1 MVAIIRLRH
10 KHLIAGDT
18 MAERQKLSPSPHCIS
33 PQAGANSAVTMDAI
47 SAKTPQSE
55 RAAAAG
61 SAPRPA
67 PELTVVVPTYN
78 ERANIPILAERLARA
93 LAGRDWEVL
102 FVDDNSPDGTAAV
115 ARTLGETDARVRCI
129 RRIGRRG
136 LAGACLEGMLASQA
150 RYLAVMDADLQHD
163 EGLLAAMLDRLHGGG
178 CDLVVASRYLGGGSA
193 SGLSKQ
199 RARASRFATMLVHRL
214 LRIDLTDPM
223 SGHFMIR
230 REAFEPLAPKIS
242 SQGFKILLDILATK
256 PGSLR
261 VVELPSTFH
270 ERRHG
275 ESKLDSK
282 VALDF
287 AALLTAKLTN
297 DAVSARFL
305 LFCLVGLTG
314 LAVHLL
320 TLSVATQLAALAFGI
335 GQTLATVTAITWN
348 FVLNNMFTYRDQ
360 RLTGW
365 RFVTGLIRFQV
376 ICAIGAFSNVGI
388 ATWIYDYGSRWW
400 LAGLAGA
407 LIGTVWNFVVSA
419 AFVWRQ
425 R

>member
-1 MVAIIRLRH
+1 M
-10 KHLIAGDT
+10 T
-18 MAERQKLSPSPHCIS
+18 SPPA
-33 PQAGANSAVTMDAI
+33 PA
-47 SAKTPQSE
+47 
-55 RAAAAG
+55 RALV
-61 SAPRPA
+61 SSVRPA
-67 PELTVVVPTYN
+67 PELSVVVPTYN
-78 ERANIPILAERLARA
+78 ERANIPILVERLAHV
-93 LAGRDWEVL
+93 LAGCDWEVL

-115 ARTLGETDARVRCI
+115 ARALGETDGRVRCM

-163 EGLLAAMLDRLHGGG
+163 EGLLAAMLDRLRGEN

-193 SGLSKQ
+193 AGLSKQ
-199 RARASRFATMLVHRL
+199 RARASRFANMLVRRL
-214 LRIDLTDPM
+214 LGIDLTDPM

-230 REAFEPLAPKIS
+230 RDAFEPLAPAIS

-261 VVELPSTFH
+261 VVELPSSFH

-287 AALLTAKLTN
+287 AALVTAKVTN
-297 DAVSARFL
+297 DAISARFL

-314 LAVHLL
+314 LVVHLGIL
-320 TLSVATQLAALAFGI
+320 TVATELAAMSFGAA
-335 GQTLATVTAITWN
+335 QTLATVSAIAWN
-348 FVLNNMFTYRDQ
+348 FVLNNLFTYRDQ
-360 RLTGW
+360 RLIGW
-365 RFVTGLIRFQV
+365 RFVTGLVRFQV
-376 ICAIGAFSNVGI
+376 ICAIGAVSNVGI